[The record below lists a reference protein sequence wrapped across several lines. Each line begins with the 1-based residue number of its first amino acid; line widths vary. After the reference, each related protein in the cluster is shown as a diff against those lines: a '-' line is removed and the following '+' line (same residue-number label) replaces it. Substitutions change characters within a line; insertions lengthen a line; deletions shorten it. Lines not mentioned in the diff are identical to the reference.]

1 MFLHFIAATIQ
12 TDTNLQAISVTNA
25 TLATVVVV
33 VEVAMV
39 ETSKTSIPTKT
50 GRIYTTSRNNNKTSP
65 IVSSFTILLLPFML
79 TLFISQKEETRRS
92 LLDSCRK

>member
-33 VEVAMV
+33 VAMV

>member
-33 VEVAMV
+33 VVAMV